1 MDIWLKIASSPSLS
15 VCVCVREGEEGE
27 RSAEK
32 MGKKKKEES
41 SAPRAQPD
49 FGERAV
55 STEQE
60 AAAPSPG
67 GAAQGSASPLLL
79 PGHRAGLGPL
89 SGG

>member
-1 MDIWLKIASSPSLS
+1 M
-15 VCVCVREGEEGE
+15 CVRERARAQLKG
-27 RSAEK
+27 
-32 MGKKKKEES
+32 MGKEEES
-41 SAPRAQPD
+41 SAPRAQTE

-79 PGHRAGLGPL
+79 PGHCAGLGPL

>member
-1 MDIWLKIASSPSLS
+1 M
-15 VCVCVREGEEGE
+15 REGEEGE
-27 RSAEK
+27 SSSEK
-32 MGKKKKEES
+32 MGKKKKKEES

-55 STEQE
+55 STERE